1 MRHTVFFAEVEDV
14 YAVIKTGG
22 KQYKVRPGE
31 RITVEKISGEPG
43 TEIELNEVLLVGEGE
58 EVKVGQ
64 PLVSEAK
71 VIAKI
76 LEQGRSRKILVFKKK
91 RRKNYKK
98 KQGHR
103 QYYTVLEIQEIKA

>member
-1 MRHTVFFAEVEDV
+1 M

-22 KQYKVRPGE
+22 KQYKVRPRE